1 MAHGKSVRDEKRDTE
16 MTSEELA
23 RKEMG
28 DGNVARDKIT
38 QEVVVNNK
46 VKITRWLFHAQ
57 NRGARSNV
65 AHNQC
70 QKALREAGRRDV
82 VQGETAGWRMVHNH
96 QHVDGPG
103 ERTHNKLLYHEV
115 DGHLN
120 ST

>member
-1 MAHGKSVRDEKRDTE
+1 

-28 DGNVARDKIT
+28 DDGNVAQDKIT

-46 VKITRWLFHAQ
+46 VKITHWLFHAQ
-57 NRGARSNV
+57 NRGVRSNV

-70 QKALREAGRRDV
+70 QKALHEAARRDV
-82 VQGETAGWRMVHNH
+82 VQGEMAGWRMAHNH

-103 ERTHNKLLYHEV
+103 KRAHSKLFYHEV

-120 ST
+120 RT